1 MCDHG
6 TIQSF
11 RGPIITNRRAV
22 NTVTRT
28 GTRGYGRWV
37 APTSQL
43 LTFAL
48 TAFVIILI
56 PGPSVLFTVSRAIAG
71 GRVVGVAT
79 VAGNTVGAF
88 TQVLAVAFGIG
99 PLIERS
105 IVVFTVLKFAGA
117 CYLVF
122 LGVQAIRHRH
132 SLAEALGSKVEQK
145 TAARIV
151 VDGFTVGVTNPK
163 VIVFFSAI
171 LPQFVDR
178 QAGNVPVQII
188 VLGAIF
194 AGVALLSDSAWAL
207 AAGTVRAW
215 LSRSPRR
222 LALLG
227 GAGGL
232 TMIAIGT
239 RLAFTGRND

>member
-1 MCDHG
+1 MPLTPHLLA
-6 TIQSF
+6 F
-11 RGPIITNRRAV
+11 
-22 NTVTRT
+22 TV
-28 GTRGYGRWV
+28 
-37 APTSQL
+37 
-43 LTFAL
+43 

-56 PGPSVLFTVSRAIAG
+56 PGPSVLFTVSRAIVL
-71 GRVVGVAT
+71 GRIAGVAT

-88 TQVLAVAFGIG
+88 TQVVAVAFGIG

-105 IVVFTVLKFAGA
+105 IVLFTVLKLAGA
-117 CYLVF
+117 GHLVF

-132 SLAEALGSKVEQK
+132 ALAEALGQQVERK
-145 TAARIV
+145 TTARIV
-151 VDGFTVGVTNPK
+151 LDGFTVGVTNPK

-178 QAGNVPVQII
+178 QAGNVPLQII
-188 VLGAIF
+188 MLGAVF
-194 AGVALLSDSAWAL
+194 AAVALLSDSAWAL

-232 TMIAIGT
+232 AMIAIGT
-239 RLAFTGRND
+239 RLAFTGRHD